1 MQTNL
6 EKKAIQERKAE
17 TIKNKFGLNSE
28 YDESKSK
35 KGGEGQGSM
44 VDHTQNFF
52 DTSTGGG
59 VMDKKGNP
67 NVLNSGRDGNLIL
80 NTYREGHGYSTD
92 VTIDTSLNE
101 GQVIIF

>member
-6 EKKAIQERKAE
+6 EKNAIKERKVE
-17 TIKNKFGLNSE
+17 TIKNKFGLNDE

-35 KGGEGQGSM
+35 KGGEGQGSL

-59 VMDKKGNP
+59 VMDEKGNP
-67 NVLNSGRDGNLIL
+67 NVLYSGRLGNTVI
-80 NTYREGHGYSTD
+80 NTYREGHGYGME
-92 VTIDTSLNE
+92 VTVDTSLNE
-101 GQVIIF
+101 GQVVIF